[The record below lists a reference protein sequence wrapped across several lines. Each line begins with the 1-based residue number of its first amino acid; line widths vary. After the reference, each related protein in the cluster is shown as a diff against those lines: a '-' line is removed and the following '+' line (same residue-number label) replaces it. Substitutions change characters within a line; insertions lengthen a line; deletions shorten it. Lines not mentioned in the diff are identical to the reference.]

1 MSINNKNLNTESN
14 KIRKASM
21 LIMYVHDKIISNQN
35 IRRMMYYN
43 TKNPL
48 SKIGLTYNGKEIAQP
63 DVEEDQVKDII
74 TDLPFSPGIG
84 DSLQNNIYI
93 NLPKGVF
100 SDKNELYIDINVLV
114 PIEFTKIS
122 NGKREYEISQE
133 IANELDE
140 IYVEGEYQ
148 KELGGGLKLKYIN
161 SYTERLSKVNSFT
174 WVCNKYKCEQT
185 PLDRIK
191 V

>member
-74 TDLPFSPGIG
+74 TDLPFSP
-84 DSLQNNIYI
+84 
-93 NLPKGVF
+93 KG
-100 SDKNELYIDINVLV
+100 
-114 PIEFTKIS
+114 
-122 NGKREYEISQE
+122 NG
-133 IANELDE
+133 
-140 IYVEGEYQ
+140 
-148 KELGGGLKLKYIN
+148 
-161 SYTERLSKVNSFT
+161 
-174 WVCNKYKCEQT
+174 
-185 PLDRIK
+185 
-191 V
+191 